1 MTIFVLAVHTGSP
14 AGVLSASR
22 AFTTLAIVEI
32 ITTPL
37 ALLLQTL
44 PSLTSSLACLD
55 RVQTYLKSSE
65 RTSNQSS
72 AKDVY
77 PELLNDNLSVEKD
90 IAIVPTYSDLLI
102 VSLQQASFAYSN
114 AAVDDHVLDSVSFN
128 VPRESISIV
137 VGPVGSGKSS
147 LLKSILGELVLLEGE
162 LNVRSERI
170 AYCDQNPWIPNG
182 TVRECIVGTHDGL
195 LDSSWY
201 DEVVYTCA
209 LDEDIDAF
217 LEGSDSNVGSRGMA
231 LSDGQ
236 KHRLVRTFVICSHS
250 YSLHMY
256 LPLPLEPPI
265 LPGFFS

>member
-1 MTIFVLAVHTGSP
+1 M
-14 AGVLSASR
+14 LSASR
-22 AFTTLAIVEI
+22 AFTTLAIIEI

-55 RVQTYLKSSE
+55 RVQTYLKSAE
-65 RTSNQSS
+65 RTSHQSS
-72 AKDVY
+72 TKEQVY
-77 PELLNDNLSVEKD
+77 PELAHNNMSIEKD
-90 IAIVPTYSDLLI
+90 IVVVPTCYSDLPI
-102 VSLQQASFAYSN
+102 VSLQQASFAYSD
-114 AAVDDHVLDSVSFN
+114 AAADGHILDSVSFH
-128 VPRESISIV
+128 VPRESISIL

-195 LDSSWY
+195 LDNSWY

-209 LDEDIDAF
+209 LDEDIDSF
-217 LEGSDSNVGSRGMA
+217 LDGSDTNVGSRGMA

-236 KHRLVRTFVICSHS
+236 KHRLVRTFCH
-250 YSLHMY
+250 
-256 LPLPLEPPI
+256 
-265 LPGFFS
+265 FC